1 MSNRTTMKVRR
12 GMAEAE
18 YHALT
23 RCSASALKALE
34 RSTPRHWFAGLDRD
48 SAALL
53 QGRLLHCMVL
63 TPEVLRYAYACAP
76 QVDRRTKEGKAAFAE
91 FEAAAIGRQ
100 VVPADVWQEAE
111 RMAFEI
117 ERHPGAARL
126 LDGTERELSL
136 VGELMGVSA
145 KARIDAY
152 HAAIGCCV
160 DVKTTRGLA
169 SREEFERAIV
179 NWGYGIQAAWYRLA
193 LRAAGLK
200 CEHVAF
206 VVVEKAE
213 PYAVA
218 VFRLA
223 DDVIDYFDAELPRL
237 VAAWKDAQANPSRAW
252 PDNVQDIGVPAW
264 FARRMEQLEG
274 VGQ

>member
-1 MSNRTTMKVRR
+1 MNDRTTMEVRR
-12 GMAEAE
+12 GMAESE
-18 YHALT
+18 YHAMTL
-23 RCSASALKALE
+23 CSASALKALE

-63 TPEVLRYAYACAP
+63 TPEVLADGYVCAP
-76 QVDRRTKEGKAAFAE
+76 QVDRRTKEGKATFAE
-91 FEAAAIGRQ
+91 FEARAAGKQ
-100 VVPADVWQEAE
+100 VVPADVWAEAE

-126 LDGTERELSL
+126 LAGTERELSL
-136 VGELMGVSA
+136 VGTLMGVGS

-152 HAAIGCCV
+152 NPIGACV

-237 VAAWKDAQANPSRAW
+237 VAAWQDAQANPSRAW
-252 PDNVQDIGVPAW
+252 PDTVQDIGVPAW

-274 VGQ
+274 VQ